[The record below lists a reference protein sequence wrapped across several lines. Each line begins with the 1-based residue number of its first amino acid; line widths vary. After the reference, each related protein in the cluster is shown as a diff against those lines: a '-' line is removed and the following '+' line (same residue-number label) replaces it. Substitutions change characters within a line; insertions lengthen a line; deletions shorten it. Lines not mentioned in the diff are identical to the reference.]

1 MVTFSTQRCFSQDKQ
16 KQQLSLLVAK
26 STEHHQDRH
35 CIKDT
40 HADKCMCLK
49 NVLSV
54 PITSP
59 FPLYHKPQ
67 NHGGV
72 KPQQQFFKQE
82 ATRKDGRLQNVVK
95 KESSPLQRQQDFDQ
109 EILISEHIRTQ
120 TDSEPRAA
128 ILLGVLPSTNV

>member
-1 MVTFSTQRCFSQDKQ
+1 MR
-16 KQQLSLLVAK
+16 
-26 STEHHQDRH
+26 
-35 CIKDT
+35 
-40 HADKCMCLK
+40 LK

-54 PITSP
+54 PTTSP

-67 NHGGV
+67 NHGGM
-72 KPQQQFFKQE
+72 KPQQQIFFFKQE

-109 EILISEHIRTQ
+109 EILISEHLRTQ

-128 ILLGVLPSTNV
+128 ILLGVLSSTNV